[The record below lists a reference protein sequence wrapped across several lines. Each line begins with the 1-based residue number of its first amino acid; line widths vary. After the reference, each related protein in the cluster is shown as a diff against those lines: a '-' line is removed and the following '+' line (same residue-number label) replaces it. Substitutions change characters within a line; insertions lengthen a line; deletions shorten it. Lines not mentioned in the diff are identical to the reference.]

1 MKSFN
6 TMSAQRSINL
16 SGIPEKDFNRYPLEK
31 GVFFISLCG
40 MSRVTQKDRTSCSLV
55 VFIFSLLMESFISI
69 LASLKVRVHFKL
81 VYGMPYKDFGI
92 P

>member
-6 TMSAQRSINL
+6 TISAQRSTNV
-16 SGIPEKDFNRYPLEK
+16 SGIPEKDFNKESLRKRCFLY
-31 GVFFISLCG
+31 ISMWNESSPSEGHDTL
-40 MSRVTQKDRTSCSLV
+40 QLV
-55 VFIFSLLMESFISI
+55 VFIFSLFVESFISI

>member
-1 MKSFN
+1 MWNES
-6 TMSAQRSINL
+6 SQSEGHDIL
-16 SGIPEKDFNRYPLEK
+16 
-31 GVFFISLCG
+31 
-40 MSRVTQKDRTSCSLV
+40 QLV
-55 VFIFSLLMESFISI
+55 VFIFSLLVESFISI